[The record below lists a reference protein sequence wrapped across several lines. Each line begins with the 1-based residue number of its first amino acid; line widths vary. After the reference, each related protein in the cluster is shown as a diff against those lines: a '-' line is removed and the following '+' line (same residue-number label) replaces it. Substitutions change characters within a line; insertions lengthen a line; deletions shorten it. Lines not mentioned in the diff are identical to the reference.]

1 MEGLFYIMPWE
12 EDGFVNREKAFFV
25 EWFTVGCQIYMSRE
39 DAGGVVS
46 RKEKKIAS
54 TKRYGVKERLQMK
67 KRKVCKYSLWWVV
80 ALQPLQTE
88 IRLLQLREQETFSIC
103 LGKHVGS
110 IAIPRAPLLHKNTKW
125 PLLHCRFCL
134 NPTAP
139 SPASF
144 HTHCDLI
151 LHHRGELSIC
161 FDAVAKELS
170 PRTRRCR
177 LFFRKVGWLH
187 TNKHMEEEREQGK
200 LGSPPPHM
208 PASV

>member
-1 MEGLFYIMPWE
+1 MDHALSKQ
-12 EDGFVNREKAFFV
+12 RKKAFFV
-25 EWFTVGCQIYMSRE
+25 EWFTVGCQICMSRE
-39 DAGGVVS
+39 DAGGVAS

-54 TKRYGVKERLQMK
+54 WNRYGVKEGLQMG

-80 ALQPLQTE
+80 ALQPLQTGM
-88 IRLLQLREQETFSIC
+88 RLLQLREQETFSIC
-103 LGKHVGS
+103 FGKHVGS
-110 IAIPRAPLLHKNTKW
+110 IAIPRAPHLHKNTKW
-125 PLLHCRFCL
+125 LLLHCRFCL
-134 NPTAP
+134 NPTVP

-151 LHHRGELSIC
+151 LHHSGELSIC

-170 PRTRRCR
+170 PRTRCCR
-177 LFFRKVGWLH
+177 LVYRKVGRLH
-187 TNKHMEEEREQGK
+187 NGGDTNKHMEEERERGK